1 MDLCNHIIIYH
12 KKEIAG
18 FMANQKE
25 LIKEA
30 VEYPRYKALILRTIH
45 RLRENGY
52 MNHYTDLTDEEVFN
66 WWTSK
71 QSIRHWYCEHKL
83 QGYLFDDL

>member
-1 MDLCNHIIIYH
+1 M
-12 KKEIAG
+12 IAVLPYVIHP
-18 FMANQKE
+18 KT
-25 LIKEA
+25 A
-30 VEYPRYKALILRTIH
+30 VLGRAGGAYPRYKALILRTIH

-71 QSIRHWYCEHKL
+71 QGIKHWYCEHKL
-83 QGYLFDDL
+83 QGNLFDDL